1 MKVKENSNLIVFK
14 VRTDDEYYGECSY
27 AILEMSKAYRDQL
40 LRTMDM
46 VATLKKYDQDVFR
59 LELWEGYQ
67 VKYLANDNNTL
78 ASGTNLTVEQS
89 DALDELFETNGNHE
103 YLQVD
108 ELPFDESVVLRY
120 DTPTALVTGTSLN
133 FDCYVKHTNIRLYV
147 DGPMKEK
154 LEAMEFGDD
163 N

>member
-14 VRTDDEYYGECSY
+14 VRTDDEHYGECSY

-46 VATLKKYDQDVFR
+46 VATLKKYDRDVFR

-67 VKYLANDNNTL
+67 INWMADSGNTL
-78 ASGTNLTVEQS
+78 GGGTNLTAEQS
-89 DALDELFETNGNHE
+89 EALEELFETNGDHE
-103 YLQVD
+103 FLQVD
-108 ELPFDESVVLRY
+108 ELPFEASLNISIQ
-120 DTPTALVTGTSLN
+120 TPTALVQEDSVT
-133 FDCYVKHTNIRLYV
+133 FDCYIKHTNIRLYV